1 MQPALGFLPTS
12 WGPKPGSTLANAFEL
27 IKPDAI
33 AFGETHGPTPW
44 GNVLRGGNFGLT
56 NTQTGVTRYFGTQ
69 FIRPA
74 PPIGKIKGAIT
85 VVGTMG
91 DGADQAGLGISYKM
105 PTPWGDVLF
114 FFNIRQDIATAQNLY
129 KSLTEGQPI
138 GLGSISV
145 GATFGVVY
153 SVSDG
158 ALELLKKAVAMPWI
172 AGLATAAKAGA
183 DLTGT
188 DAWLGGA
195 WRATVRFDG
204 GKIKSINIS
213 GLEVPIEKIAD
224 VFSEVLKKF
233 RKTPPQV
240 VEKKRPQGPPGFQ
253 NGGSAQIASKNADI
267 AMAYGQSPWDV
278 AFSTIKRNS
287 RGALEIRGG
296 TINVLNHGNR
306 TIAVAE
312 PLYELGV
319 KYNVLA
325 LNERI
330 RSNADAGRVI
340 DRVLLKAKQEDQ
352 YQQTQ
357 GVRSN
362 FYMQALTALMNPY
375 ELDFGSTPLK
385 KAYQAYKTNP
395 KNQAAINALRK
406 AQGLPPL
413 PSQRPEDDKV
423 VRDIYAGK
431 LRWKPDLQAKPAP
444 QAPTKSPSF
453 KFPWFG

>member
-1 MQPALGFLPTS
+1 M
-12 WGPKPGSTLANAFEL
+12 
-27 IKPDAI
+27 
-33 AFGETHGPTPW
+33 
-44 GNVLRGGNFGLT
+44 
-56 NTQTGVTRYFGTQ
+56 
-69 FIRPA
+69 
-74 PPIGKIKGAIT
+74 
-85 VVGTMG
+85 
-91 DGADQAGLGISYKM
+91 
-105 PTPWGDVLF
+105 
-114 FFNIRQDIATAQNLY
+114 
-129 KSLTEGQPI
+129 
-138 GLGSISV
+138 
-145 GATFGVVY
+145 
-153 SVSDG
+153 
-158 ALELLKKAVAMPWI
+158 
-172 AGLATAAKAGA
+172 
-183 DLTGT
+183 
-188 DAWLGGA
+188 
-195 WRATVRFDG
+195 
-204 GKIKSINIS
+204 
-213 GLEVPIEKIAD
+213 
-224 VFSEVLKKF
+224 
-233 RKTPPQV
+233 
-240 VEKKRPQGPPGFQ
+240 
-253 NGGSAQIASKNADI
+253 
-267 AMAYGQSPWDV
+267 
-278 AFSTIKRNS
+278 
-287 RGALEIRGG
+287 
-296 TINVLNHGNR
+296 
-306 TIAVAE
+306 AE